1 MRLPSS
7 FTHLALA
14 VVLCASCAAQ
24 SSLQPPGTAAP
35 SAPAPGTVQEQPVG
49 ALPNADGSLKF
60 AVIGDMGVATRAQ
73 YEVAQ
78 QMETQ
83 RQRFDFKAVLMV
95 GDNLYG
101 PERPADYAAKFERPY
116 ATLLS
121 AGVKF
126 YAALGNHDERE
137 QRRYE
142 HFNMSGEYY
151 YTWKPGEQDVRFFF
165 LESTYPDETQ
175 LQWMNDEMSK
185 SREKWKIVVF
195 HHPPYSSGGRHGSNL
210 PIRRAWE
217 PLFIKYNVSVAFT
230 GHEHFYERIKP
241 QQGILYF
248 ISGAAGKL
256 SPGDIREG
264 SALTAAGF
272 DRDQSFMLV
281 EIKDDVMFFQSVS
294 RTGRVVD
301 SGSFTRRFAADE
313 KTGVGTGVS
322 LSVR

>member
-1 MRLPSS
+1 MRLTSS
-7 FTHLALA
+7 FRHLAFAL
-14 VVLCASCAAQ
+14 VLCASCAAQ
-24 SSLQPPGTAAP
+24 SSSLQPGGAA
-35 SAPAPGTVQEQPVG
+35 APAPGTVQEQPVG
-49 ALPNADGSLKF
+49 VLPNANGSLKF
-60 AVIGDMGVATRAQ
+60 AVIGDMGVGTRAQ

-83 RQRFDFKAVLMV
+83 RQKFDFKSVLMV

-101 PERPADYAAKFERPY
+101 TERPADYSRKFEQPY
-116 ATLLS
+116 GTLLKN
-121 AGVKF
+121 GVKF

-137 QRRYE
+137 QRRYQ
-142 HFNMSGEYY
+142 HFNMGGEYY
-151 YTWKPGEQDVRFFF
+151 YTMKPAQQDVRFFF

-175 LQWMNDEMSK
+175 LKWMQEEFKK
-185 SREKWKIVVF
+185 STEKWKIVVF
-195 HHPPYSSGGRHGSNL
+195 HHPPYSSGGRHGSNI

-217 PLFIKYNVSVAFT
+217 PLFVQHNISVAFT

-301 SGSFTRRFAADE
+301 SGTFTRRFAANE
-313 KTGVGTGVS
+313 KTQ
-322 LSVR
+322 